1 MKGLGATVLG
11 TMLLLPPAATAATI
25 TLDDICTSFDF
36 SPCVGTIDMTIR
48 ASEATRVTT
57 VSVAVTEGPIG
68 IIGFRF
74 TPLDPSPLYDL
85 ELSSSS
91 GLIFNDSP
99 FSHPNFRSFTTSIDF
114 PGDAPL
120 SGFEFMVTNPTGAL
134 VLQSFELNAY
144 LAAVEVI
151 NLETG
156 ATAFRGARWTETQA
170 EVIPMSPV
178 PEPGSMLLLGSGLVA
193 AWRARRRALP

>member
-1 MKGLGATVLG
+1 
-11 TMLLLPPAATAATI
+11 
-25 TLDDICTSFDF
+25 
-36 SPCVGTIDMTIR
+36 
-48 ASEATRVTT
+48 
-57 VSVAVTEGPIG
+57 
-68 IIGFRF
+68 
-74 TPLDPSPLYDL
+74 
-85 ELSSSS
+85 
-91 GLIFNDSP
+91 
-99 FSHPNFRSFTTSIDF
+99 
-114 PGDAPL
+114 
-120 SGFEFMVTNPTGAL
+120 MVTNPTGAL
-134 VLQSFELNAY
+134 VLQPFELNAY